1 MGIEEGDMG
10 ANTSAVSMDDLKKL
24 EATLTSSMETQMK
37 EMREMMA
44 QILQASKAPAFPT
57 PEDSA
62 SAAKIKL
69 RLNPMR
75 IRLGEGIS
83 KESIPKSDHGKEGYH
98 DIPHWYSTDPP
109 IPHPH
114 INNRGDPLG

>member
-1 MGIEEGDMG
+1 MGIEEGDTG

-24 EATLTSSMETQMK
+24 KATLTTSMETQMK

-62 SAAKIKL
+62 SAAKVKL

-75 IRLGEGIS
+75 IRLG
-83 KESIPKSDHGKEGYH
+83 KELVKNPYLKVTMGKRGTM
-98 DIPHWYSTDPP
+98 IFLIGTPP
-109 IPHPH
+109 THPSL
-114 INNRGDPLG
+114 ILI